1 MNKRWIPPYRSESY
15 FNRHLLE
22 FKTHVSVIDSYV
34 ESDSLYV
41 LTVASPTDPSIVR
54 EIAVTAID
62 DQRCAVVC
70 TEGLKS
76 LKCLFAD
83 LEGTVTLTS
92 EFLWGEVGTD
102 RVPQRS
108 LLKG

>member
-15 FNRHLLE
+15 YNRQILE
-22 FKTHVSVIDSYV
+22 FATHVRIDNV
-34 ESDSLYV
+34 DIESDSLYV
-41 LTVASPTDPSIVR
+41 LRVSCPTDPSIVR
-54 EIAVTAID
+54 EVSVTAID
-62 DQRCAVVC
+62 DQRCVIVC

-102 RVPQRS
+102 RIPARS

>member
-1 MNKRWIPPYRSESY
+1 MNKRFIPPYRSESR
-15 FNRHLLE
+15 FNSHLLE
-22 FKTHVSVIDSYV
+22 FKTHVRVVDSYV

-54 EIAVTAID
+54 EISVTAID
-62 DQRCAVVC
+62 DEGCAVVC

-76 LKCLFAD
+76 LKCIFAD
-83 LEGTVTLTS
+83 LEGPVAITS

-102 RVPQRS
+102 RIPFRS